1 MTDPADF
8 DLTQTR
14 NQASVIV
21 SSASA
26 DAMSVQAGRRLS
38 WLEGVLMD
46 KLIELGEL
54 MASTLDALEYGQQRV
69 REMRDLAETDRIDYL
84 EAMDRLD
91 RGD

>member
-14 NQASVIV
+14 NQAFVIV
-21 SSASA
+21 SSAST
-26 DAMSVQAGRRLS
+26 DAISVQAGRRLS

-54 MASTLDALEYGQQRV
+54 MASTLDALEYERSEAAQD
-69 REMRDLAETDRIDYL
+69 RDDARYDYL
-84 EAMDRLD
+84 DAMDRLD

>member
-54 MASTLDALEYGQQRV
+54 MASTLDALEYERSEAAQD
-69 REMRDLAETDRIDYL
+69 RDDARYDYL
-84 EAMDRLD
+84 DAMDRLD